1 MTAVTTFLQN
11 VKQRDWAIIFIVLS
25 FVGAGLWYWFMYRP
39 TQDTIAEREA
49 EIARLD
55 VQIERGEAARRNLP
69 ALRAAVAE
77 LELDRQEFLRQLPRE
92 SEVANLV
99 DDLRLTASAADV
111 TLNSVSQ
118 SGPSDPVPDVRS
130 IGFTLATSAPFAQT
144 MGMLGILE
152 TLQRYT
158 KISSLS
164 MSVGEQADDPEL
176 SSSFSFT
183 VYVFTGDD
191 PGDPIETEVSAP

>member
-1 MTAVTTFLQN
+1 MTALTTFLRG
-11 VKQRDWAIIFIVLS
+11 VKQRDWAILLIVLS

-49 EIARLD
+49 EIGRLD
-55 VQIERGEAARRNLP
+55 LQIERGEAARRNLP

-92 SEVANLV
+92 SEVADLL
-99 DDLRLTASAADV
+99 DDLRLSASAADV
-111 TLNSVSQ
+111 TLASVSQ

-130 IGFTLATSAPFAQT
+130 IGFTLSTSAPFAQT
-144 MGMLGILE
+144 MGFLGVLE
-152 TLQRYT
+152 TLQRFT
-158 KISSLS
+158 KIQTVS

-176 SSSFSFT
+176 TSSFAFT

-191 PGDPIETEVSAP
+191 PGDPIDTEAAVP